1 MNSLPTLAITGS
13 TGFVGGEVAHQLA
26 AQGIPLRLIV
36 RDLSRAPE
44 LDSAVA
50 VQASYGD
57 REASL
62 AALAGVETLL
72 MISAAENEHRRT
84 EHLTFVEAARDAGVK
99 HVVYT
104 SFVGAAPDSTF
115 TLGRDHYWTEQAILE
130 SGMEFTFLRDNFYA
144 DFMPQMAGE
153 DHVLRGPA
161 GDGLAALVTRSD
173 VARVAATVLRDVAAH
188 RSATYNLTGPMA
200 ITLAEVAAII
210 SEAKDEH
217 YSFHNETV
225 DEAYE
230 SRKVWNAPSWQVDAW
245 VSTYTAIAN
254 GDMREV
260 STDVE
265 TITGRPAES
274 LAGFLSRDNPAP
286 RN

>member
-1 MNSLPTLAITGS
+1 MNSLPNIAITGAS
-13 TGFVGGEVAHQLA
+13 GFVGGAVAEQLA
-26 AQGIPLRLIV
+26 ANGLPLRLVV

-44 LDSAVA
+44 LERAIAVETTYA
-50 VQASYGD
+50 DRDAS
-57 REASL
+57 R
-62 AALAGVETLL
+62 AALEGVETLL
-72 MISAAENEHRRT
+72 MISAGENEQRLA
-84 EHLTFVEAARDAGVK
+84 EHLTFVEAARYAGVK
-99 HVVYT
+99 HIVYT

-115 TLGRDHYWTEQAILE
+115 TLARDHYATEQAIIA
-130 SGMEFTFLRDNFYA
+130 SGMEFTILRDNFYA
-144 DFMPQMAGE
+144 DFVPQMAGE

-173 VARVAATVLRDVAAH
+173 VARVAATVLQDVAAH
-188 RSATYNLTGPMA
+188 RSTTYNLTGPMA
-200 ITLAEVAAII
+200 ITLEEVAAII

-217 YSFHNETV
+217 YSFHNETI

-230 SRKVWNAPSWQVDAW
+230 SRKAWNAPSWQVDAW

>member
-1 MNSLPTLAITGS
+1 MS
-13 TGFVGGEVAHQLA
+13 Q
-26 AQGIPLRLIV
+26 
-36 RDLSRAPE
+36 APE
-44 LDSAVA
+44 LDGAVA

-62 AALAGVETLL
+62 AALAGVDTLL

-84 EHLTFVEAARDAGVK
+84 EHLTFVEAARYAGVK
-99 HVVYT
+99 HIVYT

-115 TLGRDHYWTEQAILE
+115 TLGRDHYATEQAIFE
-130 SGMEFTFLRDNFYA
+130 SGMDFTILRDNFYA

-173 VARVAATVLRDVAAH
+173 VARVAATVLQNVAAH

-217 YSFHNETV
+217 YSFHDETI

-265 TITGRPAES
+265 TITGRPAET